1 MIGSKLKVPHASVN
15 EKKLKI
21 ILQELK
27 RIDKKRYDEDGLVP
41 NKTEGESKY

>member
-1 MIGSKLKVPHASVN
+1 MIGPKLKVPHASVN

-27 RIDKKRYDEDGLVP
+27 RIDQKKRYDEDGLLT
-41 NKTEGESKY
+41 NKTEG